1 VDFLHVE
8 KCRTLQEWC
17 KLFSLFIR
25 VQQYKKMSFL
35 CHLSL
40 LPQFGSK
47 RAEILHTDSLNKCTR
62 VCQWARW
69 CMFGCL
75 PRLTQLGTTISQP
88 QTKFLKSLLC
98 NFLALLWVA
107 FTQHFSPLASKL
119 RKGFYVAET
128 QHMYGRRM
136 TFQIS
141 NSTFARLFQ
150 IIQFRLIQC

>member
-1 VDFLHVE
+1 MENWVPSTSKKFIARLGNMNLNFYARCLLASVCHLRFLH
-8 KCRTLQEWC
+8 
-17 KLFSLFIR
+17 
-25 VQQYKKMSFL
+25 
-35 CHLSL
+35 
-40 LPQFGSK
+40 QFGSK

-119 RKGFYVAET
+119 RRGFMWQKHNT
-128 QHMYGRRM
+128 CMGDGW
-136 TFQIS
+136 
-141 NSTFARLFQ
+141 LFKFLTLPLLAC
-150 IIQFRLIQC
+150 FR